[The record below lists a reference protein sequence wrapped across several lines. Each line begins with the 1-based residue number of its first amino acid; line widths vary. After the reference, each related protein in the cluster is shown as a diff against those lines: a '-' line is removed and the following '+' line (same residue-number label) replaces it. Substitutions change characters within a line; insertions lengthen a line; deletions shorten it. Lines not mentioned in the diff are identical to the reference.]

1 MQDRYVGD
9 IGDFVKYAL
18 LRAVSAGAKLG
29 VAWYLHPNE
38 AASADGRHTDYLARP
53 ADWRSLDE
61 DLYDSLKRI
70 VESGRRSVAAVQG
83 ASVLRGAVFA
93 DERLDVGQVAIRCR
107 SSWRQDWFEGVRKR
121 LDGCDV
127 VFADPDNG
135 LLPDS
140 RFRPTVK
147 RSAKSISER
156 EVRTLST
163 GRPMVVYHHNSR
175 RKGGHRAEIADWQR
189 RLPGS
194 VYAYYWRRW
203 SNRTFFLVNG
213 DSRMLARLETF
224 ETRWKPNGELIRPQE
239 ESEGRHVRP
248 QGH

>member
-18 LRAVSAGAKLG
+18 LRAVLGGSRVG

-38 AASADGRHTDYLARP
+38 SASADGKHTDYLKCP
-53 ADWRSLDE
+53 AEWRCLDE
-61 DLYDSLKRI
+61 DLFDRLTKI
-70 VESGRRSVAAVQG
+70 VEARRRCVAAVQ
-83 ASVLRGAVFA
+83 APSVLRDAVFA
-93 DERLDVGQVAIRCR
+93 DERLDIAEVAVASRLA
-107 SSWRQDWFEGVRKR
+107 WRRDWFERVRRR
-121 LDGCDV
+121 LAGCDA

-135 LLPDS
+135 LRTDS

-147 RSAKSISER
+147 TSAKSIPER
-156 EVRTLST
+156 EVRDLTV
-163 GRPMVVYHHNSR
+163 GRPMVVYHHNTR
-175 RKGGHRAEIADWQR
+175 RKGGHRAEIAEWQH

-213 DSRMLARLETF
+213 DSRTVARLGTF
-224 ETRWKPNGELIRPQE
+224 AKRWNPNGELIRP
-239 ESEGRHVRP
+239 P
-248 QGH
+248 